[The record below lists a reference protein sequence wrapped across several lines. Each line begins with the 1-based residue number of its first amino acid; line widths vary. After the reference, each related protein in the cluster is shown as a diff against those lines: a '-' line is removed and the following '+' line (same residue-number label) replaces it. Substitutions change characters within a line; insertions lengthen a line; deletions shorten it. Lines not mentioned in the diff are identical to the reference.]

1 MRANSWVLAG
11 FLAVAVPG
19 AALAQAESG
28 LAADTTGALA
38 TSASGALETVVVTG
52 TKTKVES
59 SKAPIPLIETPQ
71 DIQVVPS
78 ALIADQHDLTIT
90 DALRNVA
97 GVMSGGYY
105 SDYDYFRMRGFDS
118 SGYIYQDG
126 LLYDGAV
133 TVNAELY
140 GLEQIEVMK
149 GPSSSLYGEGAL
161 GGLINLVSKHP
172 QDANFA
178 TLTAS
183 YGSFGSYEGDFDGN
197 AQLTDSLDGR
207 LVGVIR
213 HAGMFTQ
220 HAKGEDRIYIA
231 PSAKWEIDA
240 NTELTVLTSFQ
251 HDHEN
256 AAFPL
261 TYIGAVVPG
270 PTGTRYTIDRY
281 TGEPGQHTDLIM
293 SHRDAVGYEFSHRFS
308 DVFTFKQ
315 DLRNVWNGG
324 NWDNVMYTADLDPDG
339 RTLERYPY
347 SAQFQSWVFG
357 VDSRM
362 EATFTTGPI
371 EHTAVA
377 GIDYES
383 YLAHWTQEQIDYGDP
398 ASYMPLDLYDPVYGT
413 PLPSYASTSSARVL
427 SRSTGYY
434 IQDHAKWGDFTLT
447 FGGRYDTAR
456 TGDSWSGTFSSH
468 TDNKFVPRVGATYEV
483 VPQTVVYASYSES
496 FLPQAGSTVAGD
508 ALKPETGQQ
517 YEAGVK
523 STIMDHLDLTASIYQ
538 LTRQNVITTDPL
550 HPDFSTQT
558 GEQQSKGVELDADAH
573 IMDGWDAILTYSYVN
588 ARVTKD
594 TTIPIGD
601 HPLDIPPQSI
611 GLWTKYVVQDGP
623 LHGFGIGGGVYN
635 YAHEE
640 GDLPNTFKLPHY
652 TLVNGVL
659 SYDFGPAEVQ
669 FNVQNITNVR
679 YFTGSYSDTYV
690 QPGAPRNYN
699 IALSWKF

>member
-1 MRANSWVLAG
+1 MQRNSWILGG
-11 FLAVAVPG
+11 FLAAALPG
-19 AALAQAESG
+19 AALAQAQPG
-28 LAADTTGALA
+28 LASAATGAV
-38 TSASGALETVVVTG
+38 EEVIVTG
-52 TKTKVES
+52 EKIAPEA

-71 DIQVVPS
+71 DIQVIPS
-78 ALIADQHDLTIT
+78 DLMMDQHDLTIT

-97 GVMSGGYY
+97 GVMPGGYY
-105 SDYDYFRMRGFDS
+105 GDYDYFRMRGFDS

-133 TVNAELY
+133 QVNAELY
-140 GLEQIEVMK
+140 GLEQVEVLK

-178 TLTAS
+178 TVTAS

-197 AQLTDSLDGR
+197 AQLSDSVDGR

-213 HAGMFTQ
+213 HTGLFTQ
-220 HAKGEDRIYIA
+220 HTKGDDRLYLA
-231 PSAKWEIDA
+231 PSAKWQIDA

-251 HDHEN
+251 HDHNN

-261 TYIGAVVPG
+261 TYLGAVVPG
-270 PTGTRYTIDRY
+270 QTGTRYTIDRY
-281 TGEPGQHTDLIM
+281 TGEPGRSDLIE
-293 SHRDAVGYEFSHRFS
+293 SHRDAAGYEFSHRFN
-308 DVFTFKQ
+308 DIFTFKQ

-324 NWDNVMYTADLDPDG
+324 DWDHVIYTAFLDPDN
-339 RTLERYPY
+339 RTLKRYPY

-357 VDSRM
+357 VDSRI
-362 EATFTTGPI
+362 EADFTTGPI
-371 EHTAVA
+371 THIAVA

-383 YLAHWTQEQIDYGDP
+383 YLAHWTQEQIDYADP

-413 PLPSYASTSSARVL
+413 PMPAMPNVSSARVL
-427 SRSTGYY
+427 SRTTGYY

-447 FGGRYDTAR
+447 VGGRYDTAR
-456 TGDSWSGTFSSH
+456 TGDSWSGTFSDHS
-468 TDNKFVPRVGATYEV
+468 DSKFVPRVGVTYEV

-496 FLPQAGSTVAGD
+496 FLPQAGSTFAG
-508 ALKPETGQQ
+508 ASLKPETREQ
-517 YEAGVK
+517 YEVGVK
-523 STIMDHLDLTASIYQ
+523 ASVMEHLDLTASIYQ
-538 LTRQNVITTDPL
+538 LTRQNVATSDL
-550 HPDFSTQT
+550 AHPNFSVQT

-573 IMDGWDAILTYSYVN
+573 IMDGWDAILTYAYVD

-594 TTIPIGD
+594 TVIPIGD
-601 HPLDIPPQSI
+601 HPLDIPPTSI

-623 LHGFGIGGGVYN
+623 LKGFGIGGGVYN
-635 YAHEE
+635 YANEE

-652 TLVNGVL
+652 TLVNGLL
-659 SYDFGPAEVQ
+659 SYDFGPAELQ
-669 FNVQNITNVR
+669 FNVQNLTDVR

-690 QPGAPRNYN
+690 QPGAPRNYTV
-699 IALSWKF
+699 AVRWKF